1 MGRSDREE
9 RLQCQL
15 RCLFSALREQ
25 SHVGRC
31 VSVITHLDEL
41 FSFIRRQTVHRQPQ
55 DELEQICKSGIDGR
69 TAQRGGEECQ
79 GVDER
84 WQLYIMG

>member
-1 MGRSDREE
+1 
-9 RLQCQL
+9 
-15 RCLFSALREQ
+15 
-25 SHVGRC
+25 
-31 VSVITHLDEL
+31 
-41 FSFIRRQTVHRQPQ
+41 VHRQPQ